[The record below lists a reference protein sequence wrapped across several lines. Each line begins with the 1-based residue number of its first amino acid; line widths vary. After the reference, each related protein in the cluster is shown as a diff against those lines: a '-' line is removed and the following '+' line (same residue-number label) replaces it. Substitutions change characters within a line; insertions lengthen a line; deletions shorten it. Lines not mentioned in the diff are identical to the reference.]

1 MKNDD
6 PNHHLGKMKDVKWNK
21 LSELDIIDV
30 FEKSVLGSVSPRV
43 TKELEKPNTGLG
55 NLRTES

>member
-1 MKNDD
+1 
-6 PNHHLGKMKDVKWNK
+6 MKDVKRKDVKCNK

-30 FEKSVLGSVSPRV
+30 FEKGVLGSVSPRV

-55 NLRTES
+55 NLRIES